1 MPSLRCPN
9 SVVLQFP
16 ESVYKNYGSSDVLP
30 RLLSVVDAEKLTTVQ
45 FLRGG
50 RVRLKFKDRASCDD
64 LISSGLVCGDVQV
77 RVVRADFRFRSVY
90 VRDLP
95 SEVSDDDVET
105 FFESYGEVLSVQRST
120 FANFPA
126 LYNGNRIL
134 VMALDLDIPYFVT
147 ISDYNCRVWYAR
159 QPVRFII
166 CRETAHRGSSCPL
179 SGLCRRCLQPG
190 HMARECRQACG
201 AIYPGTEVLYSSIP
215 VAEDDA
221 TGA

>member
-16 ESVYKNYGSSDVLP
+16 ESVSENYGSSDVLP

-50 RVRLKFKDRASCDD
+50 RVRLTFKDRASRDD

-77 RVVRADFRFRSVY
+77 HVVRADFRFRSVY

-105 FFESYGEVLSVQRST
+105 SVCK
-120 FANFPA
+120 A
-126 LYNGNRIL
+126 
-134 VMALDLDIPYFVT
+134 
-147 ISDYNCRVWYAR
+147 C
-159 QPVRFII
+159 
-166 CRETAHRGSSCPL
+166 SC
-179 SGLCRRCLQPG
+179 
-190 HMARECRQACG
+190 
-201 AIYPGTEVLYSSIP
+201 
-215 VAEDDA
+215 
-221 TGA
+221 